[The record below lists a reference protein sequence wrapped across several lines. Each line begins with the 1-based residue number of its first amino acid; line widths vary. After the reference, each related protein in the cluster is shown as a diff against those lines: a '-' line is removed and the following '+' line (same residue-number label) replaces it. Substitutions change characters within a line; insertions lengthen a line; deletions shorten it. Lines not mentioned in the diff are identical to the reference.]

1 MKLDLPDIEGTDVS
15 DEDWRKTPASVKR
28 FIAAVIVDFQ
38 KQVEDLKGK
47 VAELEEKLNANSGNS
62 SKPPSSDPPWM
73 NPKKRKK
80 KGKKKRKRGGQPG
93 HEGKT
98 RDLVPPEE
106 VDETIKCSPTECE
119 HCGCEDIEK
128 IAGDFRRHQTF
139 DLPEIKPIV
148 TEYQQ
153 DRYWCPDCEQWHT
166 AILPLEAGKGMLG
179 PGLEALVVLLA
190 GTYHM
195 SHRGIEE
202 FLADAF
208 NMKVSIGTISNTEAR
223 VSEALEE
230 PVEEL
235 KTHVQS
241 QPVVG
246 ADETGWKVAGRKA
259 WMWVATTATACVF
272 LVRKSRGA
280 DVAKELLGRFFKG
293 ILITDRWKGYDWI
306 EKGRRQFCWA
316 HLIRDFVKFSERIG
330 RPGHIGDRLLEQTE
344 KMFALW
350 HRVRD
355 GTLTRAEFQTKM
367 VRIRNKV
374 EGLLLAGKTCGHKK
388 TEGTCREI
396 LDASECL
403 WLFVDV
409 EGVEPTNNAS
419 ERAIRPG
426 VLWRKNSFGTQSIR
440 GNVFVERMMTVTMTC
455 RLQGR
460 SVLQYLT
467 ETIQAHTMC
476 QPKPS
481 LLPAIMDVQT
491 TQLAL
496 AA

>member
-1 MKLDLPDIEGTDVS
+1 MRQNWINAIGANETNYSEYGNKYFVSVQGYDGNLSMDPPHAIDIRSSVKLDLPE
-15 DEDWRKTPASVKR
+15 E
-28 FIAAVIVDFQ
+28 F
-38 KQVEDLKGK
+38 KQVGIREDVWESTDPSIKQLI
-47 VAELEEKLNANSGNS
+47 VLLHARIAELEEKLNANSGNS
-62 SKPPSSDPPWM
+62 SKPPSSDPPWV

-98 RDLVPPEE
+98 RDLVPPED
-106 VDETIKCSPTECE
+106 VDETIKCSHTECE

-148 TEYQQ
+148 TEFQQ
-153 DRYWCPDCEQWHT
+153 ARYWCPDCERWHT
-166 AILPLEAGKGMLG
+166 AMLPLDAGKGMLG
-179 PGLEALVVLLA
+179 PGLEALVALLA

-259 WMWVATTATACVF
+259 WMWVTESI
-272 LVRKSRGA
+272 K
-280 DVAKELLGRFFKG
+280 
-293 ILITDRWKGYDWI
+293 
-306 EKGRRQFCWA
+306 A
-316 HLIRDFVKFSERIG
+316 H
-330 RPGHIGDRLLEQTE
+330 
-344 KMFALW
+344 A
-350 HRVRD
+350 
-355 GTLTRAEFQTKM
+355 
-367 VRIRNKV
+367 
-374 EGLLLAGKTCGHKK
+374 
-388 TEGTCREI
+388 
-396 LDASECL
+396 
-403 WLFVDV
+403 
-409 EGVEPTNNAS
+409 
-419 ERAIRPG
+419 
-426 VLWRKNSFGTQSIR
+426 
-440 GNVFVERMMTVTMTC
+440 
-455 RLQGR
+455 
-460 SVLQYLT
+460 
-467 ETIQAHTMC
+467 MC

-481 LLPAIMDVQT
+481 LLPEIMDVQT
-491 TQLAL
+491 PQLAL